1 MDPIARYTPK
11 KLDDT
16 VNIKARIEMCDWLE
30 SWETK
35 RKVDS
40 VKNAVLLHGPSGTG
54 KTFIMNVISKRYS
67 RVLHYNDIKLLYRG
81 YAESHHNKMR
91 CLSNS

>member
-40 VKNAVLLHGPSGTG
+40 VKNAILLWSIWYR
-54 KTFIMNVISKRYS
+54 KNIIRSFNAKKIWLQRNIIYFYWRYTY
-67 RVLHYNDIKLLYRG
+67 LFTT
-81 YAESHHNKMR
+81 NKKD
-91 CLSNS
+91 